1 MKFSNKAGTA
11 VTTTILTISSVYLH
25 ECCYGF
31 TSIAKAAITTIGSTP
46 APRIRIHDV
55 MNNRCLTTCT
65 YTNAC
70 ANNFGIRTTS
80 SLRMTIMTNN
90 DSDNDDDDADN
101 NNNSAG
107 EIERLRSMAA
117 QLRAEAAQLESD
129 QAQELAGRAQRL
141 FDEFDT
147 NGDGEISMEELK
159 VGLEKKLKTKL
170 PEDRIA
176 MLMKSFDYSG
186 DGALQIDEFVTVERF
201 RNKLDALA
209 REEKEMA
216 AEAVKQAQVEEEK
229 ARIEAFKL
237 EMLNDAPPT
246 TTDKLISILP
256 YLFPLMDGLQYGR
269 FLILDIENTTN
280 GDNPVL
286 LGLAV
291 LYTLYRSIPFSG
303 FLAFFAINSL
313 SANTRINRLIRF
325 NLQQSIF
332 VDLALFFPGL
342 LTGIGAVALSTL
354 GVSVPSNFSEIGAD
368 AVFYVLLAT
377 LAYCSISSLIGIAPD
392 KIPIVSQA
400 VLDRIPDVDWFDE
413 EGRLIPRGMRDPSET
428 DEQEDKGKDNDK

>member
-1 MKFSNKAGTA
+1 
-11 VTTTILTISSVYLH
+11 
-25 ECCYGF
+25 
-31 TSIAKAAITTIGSTP
+31 
-46 APRIRIHDV
+46 
-55 MNNRCLTTCT
+55 
-65 YTNAC
+65 
-70 ANNFGIRTTS
+70 
-80 SLRMTIMTNN
+80 MTNN

-269 FLILDIENTTN
+269 FLILDIENTSN

-303 FLAFFAINSL
+303 FLAFFAINFL